1 MNTQL
6 ALHEFEASFLLLM
19 GMAYT
24 EVVGSLNFAKF

>member
-6 ALHEFEASFLLLM
+6 ALHEFEASFLLM